1 MFSCTPLYVLLVA
14 CRLRSPEAIVEA
26 MLPAHRAA
34 RIPAATAAARA
45 ALDVVPWQP
54 AAAASAPQADADA
67 GQAEGARRPRP
78 LQHLTVQSGC
88 WADLKPLLQLWSP
101 QQLTVCTLPAI
112 TDALQ
117 LSSRNSSLLGRYYF
131 QVSAAL
137 FAGAI
142 PGSLRVDFPLGSAL
156 RVLEIDT
163 ARTLA
168 GVEVD
173 DKTLLA
179 ISRNCRR
186 LETLQIRALLRFGAD
201 GGSALRSLHSL
212 QQLLLWDRRWQSVCF
227 LLLLAADAPE
237 DDMPEMRRIM
247 SRMLQ
252 CTYYCVSVGGFAI
265 AAALR
270 ECTVL
275 RAAALLGM
283 ATLAL
288 PVTAVCASGTVPL
301 QHWQAAR
308 LSAAAAQRASRPPFV
323 VRPCWLP
330 PQLREL
336 QLHDCVL
343 RCHKHCLSC
352 SRSCDRQ
359 ASSQLQVE
367 VLPAHCDAPDNRHA
381 GQCSNRGVWDRSS
394 INGSSYKLQSR
405 AAVRRLIR
413 AGRQEGLYPHLWGLV
428 ARVLLA
434 PCLPFAVTVA
444 ARAGLIL
451 LFKRKRLGRH

>member
-1 MFSCTPLYVLLVA
+1 M
-14 CRLRSPEAIVEA
+14 
-26 MLPAHRAA
+26 
-34 RIPAATAAARA
+34 
-45 ALDVVPWQP
+45 
-54 AAAASAPQADADA
+54 
-67 GQAEGARRPRP
+67 
-78 LQHLTVQSGC
+78 
-88 WADLKPLLQLWSP
+88 
-101 QQLTVCTLPAI
+101 
-112 TDALQ
+112 
-117 LSSRNSSLLGRYYF
+117 
-131 QVSAAL
+131 
-137 FAGAI
+137 
-142 PGSLRVDFPLGSAL
+142 
-156 RVLEIDT
+156 LEIDT

-186 LETLQIRALLRFGAD
+186 LETLQIRARLRFGAD

-212 QQLLLWDRRWQSVCF
+212 QQLLLWDWRWQSVCF

-237 DDMPEMRRIM
+237 DDMPEIRRIM

-252 CTYYCVSVGGFAI
+252 RTYYCVSVGGFAI

-270 ECTVL
+270 GRTVL

-283 ATLAL
+283 AALAL

-308 LSAAAAQRASRPPFV
+308 LCAAAAQRASRPAFV

-336 QLHDCVL
+336 QLHECVL

-367 VLPAHCDAPDNRHA
+367 VLPAHCDLPDNRHA
-381 GQCSNRGVWDRSS
+381 GHCSNRGGVWDRSS
-394 INGSSYKLQSR
+394 INSSIDKLQSR

-413 AGRQEGLYPHLWGLV
+413 AGRQEGLYPNLWGLV

-451 LFKRKRLGRH
+451 LVKRKRLGRY

>member
-1 MFSCTPLYVLLVA
+1 V
-14 CRLRSPEAIVEA
+14 
-26 MLPAHRAA
+26 
-34 RIPAATAAARA
+34 
-45 ALDVVPWQP
+45 
-54 AAAASAPQADADA
+54 
-67 GQAEGARRPRP
+67 
-78 LQHLTVQSGC
+78 
-88 WADLKPLLQLWSP
+88 DLKPLLQLWSP
-101 QQLTVCTLPAI
+101 QQLTVITLPAI

-117 LSSRNSSLLGRYYF
+117 LSAGNSSLLGRYYF

-142 PGSLRVDFPLGSAL
+142 PGPLRVEFPLGSSL

-163 ARTLA
+163 SRTCA

-173 DKTLLA
+173 DRTLLS
-179 ISRNCRR
+179 ISRSCKQ
-186 LETLQIRALLRFGAD
+186 LESLQVRALLRFGAD
-201 GGSALRSLHSL
+201 GGAALRSLQNL
-212 QQLLLWDRRWQSVCF
+212 RQLLLWDRRWQSVFF

-252 CTYYCVSVGGFAI
+252 RTYYCVSVGGFAI
-265 AAALR
+265 AAALKGR
-270 ECTVL
+270 TVL

-283 ATLAL
+283 AALAL

-308 LSAAAAQRASRPPFV
+308 LCAAAAQRASRPPFV

-330 PQLREL
+330 PQLQQL

-343 RCHKHCLSC
+343 RCHKHCPNC
-352 SRSCDRQ
+352 SRSLDQQ
-359 ASSQLQVE
+359 AISQLQVVE
-367 VLPAHCDAPDNRHA
+367 LPAHCDSSDNKLVSHR
-381 GQCSNRGVWDRSS
+381 SSRGVWDRSS
-394 INGSSYKLQSR
+394 IHSVSDKLQPR
-405 AAVRRLIR
+405 AAVRQLIR
-413 AGRQEGLYPHLWGLV
+413 AGRQEGLYPNLWGLV

-451 LFKRKRLGRH
+451 LLRRKRLSKH